1 MLLGAKTCPQY
12 CRLQKCLH
20 CHGRSYDCSSRRSG
34 PTVGAT
40 VKVAAF
46 TFRCPDY
53 RLQQYVVEHLEQKYH
68 GREEVY
74 GSVCCPKYTYAGK
87 KLHSFS
93 FRFCGSRV
101 RLHAVR
107 QRMQAAAAAATTTT
121 TAAAAAATAAATT
134 TTTKERRTHNNYLP
148 RL

>member
-40 VKVAAF
+40 VKGAAF

-53 RLQQYVVEHLEQKYH
+53 RLQQYVVEYLEQKYH
-68 GREEVY
+68 SREEVY
-74 GSVCCPKYTYAGK
+74 GSICCHMYTYAGK
-87 KLHSFS
+87 KLHSCAFIPVLRVTRETTCS
-93 FRFCGSRV
+93 QAENANSRSSSNNNNNNNNK
-101 RLHAVR
+101 R
-107 QRMQAAAAAATTTT
+107 TTNT
-121 TAAAAAATAAATT
+121 
-134 TTTKERRTHNNYLP
+134 
-148 RL
+148 